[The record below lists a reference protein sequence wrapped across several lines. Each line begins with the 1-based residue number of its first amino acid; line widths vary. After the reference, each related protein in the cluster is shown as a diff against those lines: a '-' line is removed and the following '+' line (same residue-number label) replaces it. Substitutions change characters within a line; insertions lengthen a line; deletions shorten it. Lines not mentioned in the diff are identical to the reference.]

1 MSDKCSPEHASY
13 YIPDDCTENFMDEGS
28 TRILQCDGND
38 SISSSSSLSSLA
50 SSSSSS
56 SIHQVEDQFSAL
68 PKIYSANARSVFPK
82 FDDLIKKLLNH
93 TIDVVQI
100 SETWQDVNKKEHN
113 DKIDVLENKF
123 GYKWHS
129 FARPKY
135 RDNGTI
141 TGGGGSAVLVNQR
154 NFTSST
160 IEDIVVPQNI
170 EIIWVKVIPKHKSDI
185 KMFIF
190 CGIYSKPYSKTKTAL
205 NDHIAA
211 NFHLLK
217 MRYEGARFFFLGD
230 FNDFKPDMILH
241 LSPQLRQTVHY
252 PTYGSSTLDLCVTD
266 AHMLYLPPVP
276 EPKLL
281 PDDPSLAS
289 PSDHLGNLFLPRRVK
304 GISNNRQ
311 YKNVIVRPITNSQ
324 LAALGKW
331 ISNENWDTVISEKA
345 TNMKL
350 DVFTNM
356 VFTML
361 DVVAPTKSVKISCD
375 DPAWMNSR
383 IKALIRKRNRAYVK
397 NPSSSKY
404 KSLKKKCEKLCKS
417 AKKEFADNFVRN
429 LKDKDPK
436 TWISSM
442 KKLGRANH
450 EKESNTWQFINEV
463 KTNQELCD
471 EISHY
476 FADISG
482 SFAALDRNLLP
493 FIPPPDS
500 PFVSEVECFPHE
512 YEIYNLLKSS
522 KKTASVPHDFPI
534 TFLKEFLPELSKPVH
549 DIYCH
554 AIASGTFPSRWK
566 NEYVSPLPK
575 VIPPASPKDLRNL
588 SLTEFL
594 SKAFERFLL
603 NGTSSTKGLLHY
615 VRKYIDPN
623 QFAVAGSSCSHAL
636 IKMIDFILLATDDP
650 SQPTAVVNLLADWS
664 KAFNKCNHNIIMR
677 ILIAMKVPT
686 WLLRLLMSYLENRK
700 MILRFRGCVSDP
712 QDIPGGMPQGTLLG
726 VILYI
731 LYINPVGFPS
741 EATIKISDVLHDYWN
756 VLDSVPTLPTNTAT
770 LPLTIQSVKFMDDA
784 TLQETINL
792 KTQLATNLDRSGPL
806 PSWELGPTQTNCL
819 VLPKQNTELQHQ
831 IEIIKHLSD
840 SREMALN
847 TSKTC
852 IFIVNFTKNYQ
863 FRPLLKIPGC
873 ESIIDRV
880 QETKLLGYWFSTN
893 MKTDRHVQ
901 HILTIAYKRIWTIRK
916 LKKAGISDED
926 ILYFYF
932 IKIRSVLES
941 NCVAFHSLLTK
952 ENSENIERI
961 QKIVL
966 RIIMNED
973 YFDYHHACLK
983 LDVQTLASRRVK
995 LCLSFSLKCL
1005 ESDKHKHLFKLNKQT
1020 NIRNP
1025 DIFAV
1030 PYAHTSRYFNS
1041 PKVYL
1046 TRLLNEHFRNLQ
1058 SNN

>member
-1 MSDKCSPEHASY
+1 MSDKCSSEHASY

-93 TIDVVQI
+93 TIDVAQI

-311 YKNVIVRPITNSQ
+311 YKNVTVRPITNSQ

-331 ISNENWDTVISEKA
+331 ISNEKWDTVISENA

-361 DVVAPTKSVKISCD
+361 DAVAPTKSVKISCD

-450 EKESNTWQFINEV
+450 EKDSNTWQFINEV
-463 KTNQELCD
+463 KTN
-471 EISHY
+471 
-476 FADISG
+476 
-482 SFAALDRNLLP
+482 
-493 FIPPPDS
+493 
-500 PFVSEVECFPHE
+500 
-512 YEIYNLLKSS
+512 
-522 KKTASVPHDFPI
+522 
-534 TFLKEFLPELSKPVH
+534 
-549 DIYCH
+549 
-554 AIASGTFPSRWK
+554 
-566 NEYVSPLPK
+566 
-575 VIPPASPKDLRNL
+575 
-588 SLTEFL
+588 
-594 SKAFERFLL
+594 
-603 NGTSSTKGLLHY
+603 
-615 VRKYIDPN
+615 
-623 QFAVAGSSCSHAL
+623 
-636 IKMIDFILLATDDP
+636 
-650 SQPTAVVNLLADWS
+650 
-664 KAFNKCNHNIIMR
+664 
-677 ILIAMKVPT
+677 
-686 WLLRLLMSYLENRK
+686 
-700 MILRFRGCVSDP
+700 
-712 QDIPGGMPQGTLLG
+712 TL
-726 VILYI
+726 
-731 LYINPVGFPS
+731 
-741 EATIKISDVLHDYWN
+741 
-756 VLDSVPTLPTNTAT
+756 
-770 LPLTIQSVKFMDDA
+770 
-784 TLQETINL
+784 
-792 KTQLATNLDRSGPL
+792 
-806 PSWELGPTQTNCL
+806 
-819 VLPKQNTELQHQ
+819 
-831 IEIIKHLSD
+831 
-840 SREMALN
+840 
-847 TSKTC
+847 
-852 IFIVNFTKNYQ
+852 
-863 FRPLLKIPGC
+863 
-873 ESIIDRV
+873 
-880 QETKLLGYWFSTN
+880 
-893 MKTDRHVQ
+893 
-901 HILTIAYKRIWTIRK
+901 
-916 LKKAGISDED
+916 
-926 ILYFYF
+926 
-932 IKIRSVLES
+932 
-941 NCVAFHSLLTK
+941 
-952 ENSENIERI
+952 
-961 QKIVL
+961 
-966 RIIMNED
+966 
-973 YFDYHHACLK
+973 
-983 LDVQTLASRRVK
+983 
-995 LCLSFSLKCL
+995 
-1005 ESDKHKHLFKLNKQT
+1005 
-1020 NIRNP
+1020 
-1025 DIFAV
+1025 
-1030 PYAHTSRYFNS
+1030 
-1041 PKVYL
+1041 
-1046 TRLLNEHFRNLQ
+1046 
-1058 SNN
+1058 

>member
-1 MSDKCSPEHASY
+1 
-13 YIPDDCTENFMDEGS
+13 
-28 TRILQCDGND
+28 
-38 SISSSSSLSSLA
+38 
-50 SSSSSS
+50 
-56 SIHQVEDQFSAL
+56 
-68 PKIYSANARSVFPK
+68 
-82 FDDLIKKLLNH
+82 
-93 TIDVVQI
+93 
-100 SETWQDVNKKEHN
+100 
-113 DKIDVLENKF
+113 
-123 GYKWHS
+123 
-129 FARPKY
+129 
-135 RDNGTI
+135 
-141 TGGGGSAVLVNQR
+141 
-154 NFTSST
+154 
-160 IEDIVVPQNI
+160 
-170 EIIWVKVIPKHKSDI
+170 
-185 KMFIF
+185 MFIF

-217 MRYEGARFFFLGD
+217 MKYECARFFFLGD
-230 FNDFKPDMILH
+230 FNDFKPDLILH

-266 AHMLYLPPVP
+266 AHKLYLPPVP
-276 EPKLL
+276 EPNLL
-281 PDDPSLAS
+281 PDDPSSAS
-289 PSDHLGNLFLPRRVK
+289 PSDHLGNLFLPRRMK
-304 GISNNRQ
+304 GVSNNRQ
-311 YKNVIVRPITNSQ
+311 YKNVTVRPITNSQ

-331 ISNENWDTVISEKA
+331 IVYEKWNTVTSEND

-350 DVFTNM
+350 EKFTSM

-361 DVVAPTKSVKISCD
+361 DAVAPTKTVKIACD

-383 IKALIRKRNRAYVK
+383 IKALIRKRNRAYSK
-397 NPSSSKY
+397 NPSSLKY
-404 KSLKKKCEKLCKS
+404 KTLRKKCEKLCKS
-417 AKKEFADNFVRN
+417 AKKDFADNFITN
-429 LKDKDPK
+429 MKDKDPK
-436 TWISSM
+436 TWISSL

-450 EKESNTWQFINEV
+450 EKDVGTWQFLNEA

-482 SFAALDRNLLP
+482 SFAALDRSLLP
-493 FIPPPDS
+493 FIPPPNA

-512 YEIYNLLKSS
+512 HEIYSLLKSS
-522 KKTASVPHDFPI
+522 KKTASVPYDLPV
-534 TFLKEFLPELSKPVH
+534 TFLKEFLPELSKPVLN
-549 DIYCH
+549 IYSQ

-566 NEYVSPLPK
+566 TEYVSPLPK
-575 VIPPASPKDLRNL
+575 VIPPATPKDLRNL

-594 SKAFERFLL
+594 SKSFERFIL
-603 NGTSSTKGLLHY
+603 NGTSSIKGLLHY

-623 QFAVAGSSCSHAL
+623 QYAVAGSSCSHAL
-636 IKMIDFILLATDDP
+636 IKMIDFILVATDDP

-664 KAFNKCNHNIIMR
+664 KAFNKCNHNIIVR

-712 QDIPGGMPQGTLLG
+712 EDIPGGMPQGTLLG

-741 EATIKISDVLHDYWN
+741 ESTIKISDVLHEYWN
-756 VLDSVPTLPTNTAT
+756 ILDNVPTLSTSTAT
-770 LPLTIQSVKFMDDA
+770 LPPTVQSVKFMDDA

-792 KTQLATNLDRSGPL
+792 KTQLATSLDRSGPL
-806 PSWELGPTQTNCL
+806 PSWELGPTQQNGL

-831 IEIIKHLSD
+831 IATIKQLSD

-852 IFIVNFTKNYQ
+852 LFIVNFTKNYQ
-863 FRPLLKIPGC
+863 FRPLLQIPGC
-873 ESIIDRV
+873 ESNIDRAL
-880 QETKLLGYWFSTN
+880 ETKLLGYWFSSD

-901 HILTIAYKRIWTIRK
+901 HILAISYKRIWTIRK
-916 LKKAGISDED
+916 LKKAGINNED

-932 IKIRSVLES
+932 MKIRSVLES
-941 NCVAFHSLLTK
+941 NCVAFHSMLTQ

-966 RIIMNED
+966 RIILNEE
-973 YFDYHHACLK
+973 YLDYHHACLK
-983 LDVQTLASRRVK
+983 MNIQTLSSRRIK
-995 LCLSFSLKCL
+995 LCLSFALKCV
-1005 ESDKHKHLFKLNKQT
+1005 ESDKHKQIFKLNKQT

-1025 DIFAV
+1025 ERYIV
-1030 PYAHTSRYFNS
+1030 PYAHTTRYFNS
-1041 PKVYL
+1041 PKLYL

-1058 SNN
+1058 TD